1 VKKYSQN
8 KGKMKKWYGKKFLV
22 QLNNGLLAKVATE
35 FVRIASLFNAD
46 INILKEGRLV
56 VGKSIMGV
64 MCLAIRKGQVVTLIA
79 DGIDEQKAIEVLGEF
94 LSNNG
99 KTSF

>member
-1 VKKYSQN
+1 MVRKN
-8 KGKMKKWYGKKFLV
+8 ILV
-22 QLNNGLLAKVATE
+22 QLNNGLQAKVATE

-64 MCLAIRKGQVVTLIA
+64 MCLAIRKGQEVTLIA

-94 LSNNG
+94 ISNNG
-99 KTSF
+99 ETSF